1 MTLEHVVGMSNGGV
15 DGRKGKSECVFFG
28 RGGLFGR
35 SGEEVSL
42 LDQLLLHVQNRAPKT
57 FEQRAVW
64 FNSQLLELLFCSS
77 TFDDDPQPE

>member
-1 MTLEHVVGMSNGGV
+1 MA
-15 DGRKGKSECVFFG
+15 GRGSRSVFFLG
-28 RGGLFGR
+28 GGGLFGR